1 MTSPELPRATS
12 GPRRAVMSNGNN
24 PRALPPLPVK
34 EGEGDIPLTSVRKKK
49 KKNVNTKSE
58 RFTEKTGSNSEKE
71 SEIPASVV
79 QKKKKKQAHVTGNG
93 ETFSYS
99 MEQNTPGLPE
109 DEKVTRKP
117 KKRTKKNQQ
126 RDQVHYESDL
136 PVEEEDVVT
145 RDAVVLGPSEAPL
158 FVLPT
163 STSQPFS
170 KVFVERK
177 SGFQAAERQ
186 QLGVR
191 QAALSPT
198 NEFLTSRPLPS
209 PRDVALRVQKGF
221 RVVSLFAHGVLAGF
235 ALWNTV
241 LVYVLWQKNSLP
253 GQYEPLA
260 IPAQELAY
268 LLLVLST
275 ISAFDRVDLARPQ
288 VFLRGL
294 ITLDSAAW
302 ASVVYFSALVLSLS
316 MTKSSHKLASQ
327 SDWSFQDESPWIILN
342 MIVSVMVVF
351 GWLILSL
358 SPTSDHSTENM
369 FGMEL
374 GLEDSTHRHPTGEA

>member
-1 MTSPELPRATS
+1 MTSPGLPPATS
-12 GPRRAVMSNGNN
+12 GPRRAAMSNGNI

-34 EGEGDIPLTSVRKKK
+34 GGEGDDIPLTSVRKKK
-49 KKNVNTKSE
+49 KKNVNTKSG
-58 RFTEKTGSNSEKE
+58 T
-71 SEIPASVV
+71 
-79 QKKKKKQAHVTGNG
+79 G
-93 ETFSYS
+93 ETPYS

-163 STSQPFS
+163 STSQPLS

-191 QAALSPT
+191 QAAVSPT
-198 NEFLTSRPLPS
+198 NEFLAPRPLPS

-268 LLLVLST
+268 LLLALST

-327 SDWSFQDESPWIILN
+327 SDWSLQDESPWIILN

>member
-1 MTSPELPRATS
+1 MSTQSQCSQKDLLKRLDPTVKRNQRSQLQGSKIKIKSKHMSQMRSLQARHEQRLPC
-12 GPRRAVMSNGNN
+12 GMPQLHG
-24 PRALPPLPVK
+24 
-34 EGEGDIPLTSVRKKK
+34 GGVRG
-49 KKNVNTKSE
+49 T
-58 RFTEKTGSNSEKE
+58 
-71 SEIPASVV
+71 
-79 QKKKKKQAHVTGNG
+79 G
-93 ETFSYS
+93 ETPYS

-163 STSQPFS
+163 STSQPLS

-191 QAALSPT
+191 QAAVSPT
-198 NEFLTSRPLPS
+198 NEFLAPRPLPS

-268 LLLVLST
+268 LLLALST

-327 SDWSFQDESPWIILN
+327 SDWSLQDESPWIILN

>member
-1 MTSPELPRATS
+1 
-12 GPRRAVMSNGNN
+12 
-24 PRALPPLPVK
+24 
-34 EGEGDIPLTSVRKKK
+34 
-49 KKNVNTKSE
+49 
-58 RFTEKTGSNSEKE
+58 
-71 SEIPASVV
+71 
-79 QKKKKKQAHVTGNG
+79 
-93 ETFSYS
+93 
-99 MEQNTPGLPE
+99 
-109 DEKVTRKP
+109 
-117 KKRTKKNQQ
+117 
-126 RDQVHYESDL
+126 
-136 PVEEEDVVT
+136 
-145 RDAVVLGPSEAPL
+145 
-158 FVLPT
+158 
-163 STSQPFS
+163 
-170 KVFVERK
+170 
-177 SGFQAAERQ
+177 
-186 QLGVR
+186 
-191 QAALSPT
+191 
-198 NEFLTSRPLPS
+198 RPLPS

-268 LLLVLST
+268 LLLALST

-327 SDWSFQDESPWIILN
+327 SDWFNVIFVLGDEVNDESPWIILN

>member
-1 MTSPELPRATS
+1 MTSPGLPPATS
-12 GPRRAVMSNGNN
+12 GPRRAAMSNGNI

-34 EGEGDIPLTSVRKKK
+34 GGEGDDIPLTSVRKKK
-49 KKNVNTKSE
+49 KKNVNTKSVFTE

-71 SEIPASVV
+71 SEIPASGV
-79 QKKKKKQAHVTGNG
+79 QNKNKKQAHVTGTG
-93 ETFSYS
+93 ETPYS

-163 STSQPFS
+163 STSQPLS

-191 QAALSPT
+191 QAAVSPT
-198 NEFLTSRPLPS
+198 NEFLAPRPLPS

-221 RVVSLFAHGVLAGF
+221 
-235 ALWNTV
+235 
-241 LVYVLWQKNSLP
+241 
-253 GQYEPLA
+253 
-260 IPAQELAY
+260 
-268 LLLVLST
+268 
-275 ISAFDRVDLARPQ
+275 RVDLARPQ

-327 SDWSFQDESPWIILN
+327 SDWSLQDESPWIILN

>member
-1 MTSPELPRATS
+1 
-12 GPRRAVMSNGNN
+12 
-24 PRALPPLPVK
+24 
-34 EGEGDIPLTSVRKKK
+34 
-49 KKNVNTKSE
+49 
-58 RFTEKTGSNSEKE
+58 
-71 SEIPASVV
+71 
-79 QKKKKKQAHVTGNG
+79 
-93 ETFSYS
+93 
-99 MEQNTPGLPE
+99 
-109 DEKVTRKP
+109 
-117 KKRTKKNQQ
+117 
-126 RDQVHYESDL
+126 
-136 PVEEEDVVT
+136 
-145 RDAVVLGPSEAPL
+145 
-158 FVLPT
+158 
-163 STSQPFS
+163 
-170 KVFVERK
+170 
-177 SGFQAAERQ
+177 FQAAERQ

-191 QAALSPT
+191 QAAVSPT
-198 NEFLTSRPLPS
+198 NEFLAPRPLPS

-268 LLLVLST
+268 LLLALST

-327 SDWSFQDESPWIILN
+327 SDWGNERTWRKQSDESPWIILN

-358 SPTSDHSTENM
+358 SPTSDHSTGLLIFTSTIEHVWNGTG
-369 FGMEL
+369 FGRL
-374 GLEDSTHRHPTGEA
+374 YASASHRGGVSRPGGARQILRNLPN